1 MMKDNIYFVSGI
13 GTDIGKTYATGFLAA
28 KWRSEGMNAITQKF
42 IQTGCT
48 AMSEDILTH
57 RRIMGMEPNED
68 DVNQITCGQ
77 MFSFPSSIHLAARLD
92 KKEVDIDA
100 INAKT
105 QYLANKYDRVLVEG
119 AGGLMVPI
127 REDFLTID
135 YVAQM
140 NYKVVFVTNP
150 FLGAINHS
158 LLGFEA
164 MKSRGIRLDT
174 LIFNLFS
181 REEVERNENLQEE
194 ECRNSLIAKD
204 SFDII
209 SSYAEK
215 MFGNPDIITVEAL

>member
-13 GTDIGKTYATGFLAA
+13 GTDIGKTYATAFLAA
-28 KWRSEGMNAITQKF
+28 KWRSEGINVITQKF

-48 AMSEDILTH
+48 AISEDILTH
-57 RRIMGMEPNED
+57 RRIMGMQLNED
-68 DVNQITCGQ
+68 DINQTTCGQ

-92 KKEVDIDA
+92 KKEVELDT
-100 INAKT
+100 INTKT
-105 QYLANKYDRVLVEG
+105 QYLANKYDRLLVEG

-140 NYKVVFVTNP
+140 NYKLVFVTNP

-164 MKSRGIRLDT
+164 IKSRGIRLDT
-174 LIFNLFS
+174 LVFNLFS
-181 REEVERNENLQEE
+181 REKGKDNQDLQEE
-194 ECRNSLIAKD
+194 KSRNRLIAED
-204 SFDII
+204 SLDII
-209 SSYAEK
+209 STYAKK
-215 MFGNPDIITVEAL
+215 MFANPNIITLNTL